1 MISTKV
7 TYMLKKVFFLIF
19 ELIHTNDHEVDELS
33 RQIINRNTNNE

>member
-7 TYMLKKVFFLIF
+7 TYMLKKVFLIF